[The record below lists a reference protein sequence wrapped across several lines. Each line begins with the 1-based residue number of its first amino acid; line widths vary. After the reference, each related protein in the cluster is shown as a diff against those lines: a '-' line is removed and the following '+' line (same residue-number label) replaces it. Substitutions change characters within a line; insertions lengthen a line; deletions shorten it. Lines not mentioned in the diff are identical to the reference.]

1 MAVGT
6 APPLDDA
13 VLARDE
19 IVPSVLAA
27 DFSRLG
33 GQLAEV
39 LDAGARA
46 VHVDV
51 MDGCFVP
58 PITIGALVVD
68 AIREQV
74 HGADALLDVHLMVQR
89 SERHVEAF
97 AAAGADVITIHAEAT
112 PRVHRAL
119 SIVRELGC
127 RAGLAIHPRRA
138 RPRRS
143 GRRDLVLCMTVN
155 PGWGGQPYIETSTA
169 KVADLRR
176 RLPDRVHIEVDA
188 IGRALADKARTIPLP
203 VAVVDKLRRITW
215 AETVLT
221 TRRPGVPTADDIAP
235 LVGLGAREI
244 DAIRLMAQTV
254 ASLDRPL
261 GDDEEDGRLADAVA
275 DSAAATPFRALDA
288 RASSTPLS
296 SLLQVLS
303 AVERQVIELRFGLG
317 GRDAAP
323 RVAVGQALG
332 LSPASVRWI
341 EMRSLAKLRH
351 ELVAMSAA

>member
-1 MAVGT
+1 VGREGSHDA
-6 APPLDDA
+6 AP
-13 VLARDE
+13 LA
-19 IVPSVLAA
+19 S
-27 DFSRLG
+27 
-33 GQLAEV
+33 
-39 LDAGARA
+39 
-46 VHVDV
+46 
-51 MDGCFVP
+51 
-58 PITIGALVVD
+58 
-68 AIREQV
+68 
-74 HGADALLDVHLMVQR
+74 
-89 SERHVEAF
+89 
-97 AAAGADVITIHAEAT
+97 
-112 PRVHRAL
+112 
-119 SIVRELGC
+119 
-127 RAGLAIHPRRA
+127 PRR
-138 RPRRS
+138 
-143 GRRDLVLCMTVN
+143 
-155 PGWGGQPYIETSTA
+155 
-169 KVADLRR
+169 
-176 RLPDRVHIEVDA
+176 
-188 IGRALADKARTIPLP
+188 
-203 VAVVDKLRRITW
+203 
-215 AETVLT
+215 
-221 TRRPGVPTADDIAP
+221 DDIAP

-303 AVERQVIELRFGLG
+303 AVERQVIELRFRLG

>member
-1 MAVGT
+1 
-6 APPLDDA
+6 
-13 VLARDE
+13 
-19 IVPSVLAA
+19 
-27 DFSRLG
+27 
-33 GQLAEV
+33 
-39 LDAGARA
+39 

-74 HGADALLDVHLMVQR
+74 HGADALLGVHLMVQR
-89 SERHVEAF
+89 PERHVEAF

-112 PRVHRAL
+112 PHVHRAL
-119 SIVRELGC
+119 SMVRELGC
-127 RAGLAIHPRRA
+127 RAGLAINPATPVEHA
-138 RPRRS
+138 LAAADVA
-143 GRRDLVLCMTVN
+143 DLLLCMTVN

-188 IGRALADKARTIPLP
+188 IGRAPADKARTTRLP

-215 AETVLT
+215 AERVLT

-351 ELVAMSAA
+351 ERVAMSAAWARAPICMPRWRSAPHG